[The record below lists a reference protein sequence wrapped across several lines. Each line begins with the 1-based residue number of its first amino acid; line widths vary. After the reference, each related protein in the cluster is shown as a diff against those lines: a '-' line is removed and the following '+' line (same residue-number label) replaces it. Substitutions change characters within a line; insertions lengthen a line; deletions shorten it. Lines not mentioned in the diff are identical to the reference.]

1 VSPAELMKIVSS
13 VSLTPHDI
21 FKLVEEDLLEVEI
34 ALKAESK
41 AAFTLVNDIN
51 EYLHNSGGKRVRPV
65 LLLLSAK
72 LCGFEGKSTLV
83 VGSVVELIHVATLVH
98 DDIIDDA
105 DVRRGKP
112 SVNATWGN
120 QVTVLMGDWLYMTSF
135 RQALELRNFRVLD
148 ILIGITREMVEG
160 ELIQLE
166 QQGRLDLSVEEHL
179 EVCRRK
185 TAHLFAG
192 CGRLGAILAEVDAEQ
207 EEKLHEYGH
216 ALGMAFQLTDD
227 LLDYTSNED
236 TLGKPVL
243 KDLVEGRTTL
253 PIIHLME
260 RAKSEETDFIRD
272 VVQNQDFNPQ
282 NKQRIIDL
290 VHAYGALEESQTLA
304 EEYVLQAKEALLAFP
319 ESIYRDA
326 LFSLAELVMD
336 RKK

>member
-1 VSPAELMKIVSS
+1 MKSVSS
-13 VSLTPHDI
+13 ATLSPHDI
-21 FKLVEEDLLEVEI
+21 FKLVEDDLLEVDI

-41 AAFTLVNDIN
+41 AAFGLVDDIN

-65 LLLLSAK
+65 LLLLAAK

-83 VGSVVELIHVATLVH
+83 LGSVVELIHVATLVH

-120 QVTVLMGDWLYMTSF
+120 QVTVLMGDWLYMSSF

-148 ILIGITREMVEG
+148 ILIEITREMVEG
-160 ELIQLE
+160 ELIQLD
-166 QQGRLDLSVEEHL
+166 QQGRLDVSVEEHM
-179 EVCRRK
+179 EVCRLK

-192 CGRLGAILAEVDAEQ
+192 CARLGAILGEVDTDQ
-207 EEKLHEYGH
+207 EEKLRQYGH
-216 ALGMAFQLTDD
+216 GLGMAFQLTDD

-243 KDLVEGRTTL
+243 KDFVEGRTTL
-253 PIIHLME
+253 PIIHLMQ
-260 RAKSEETDFIRD
+260 RASSEEKEFMLE
-272 VVQNQDFNPQ
+272 VVQNRDFKPE

-290 VHAYGALEESQTLA
+290 VEAYGTLEESQTLA
-304 EEYVLQAKEALLAFP
+304 EEHIRLSKDALSAFP
-319 ESIYRDA
+319 DSIYRDA
-326 LFSLAELVMD
+326 LLSLSDLVMD

>member
-1 VSPAELMKIVSS
+1 MKTVSS

-21 FKLVEEDLLEVEI
+21 FKLVESDLLEVEI
-34 ALKAESK
+34 TLKAESK
-41 AAFTLVNDIN
+41 AAFPLVDDIN

-65 LLLLSAK
+65 LLLLAAK

-83 VGSVVELIHVATLVH
+83 LGSVVELIHVATLVH

-105 DVRRGKP
+105 NVRRGKP
-112 SVNATWGN
+112 SVNVTWGN

-148 ILIGITREMVEG
+148 ILIDITREMVEG

-166 QQGRLDLSVEEHL
+166 QQGRLDLTIEEHL

-192 CGRLGAILAEVDAEQ
+192 CGRLGAILADMNPDQ
-207 EEKLHEYGH
+207 EEKLNEYGH

-227 LLDYTSNED
+227 LLDYTSSED

-253 PIIHLME
+253 PIIHLMQ
-260 RAKSEETDFIRD
+260 RASSEEEEFIRD
-272 VVQNQDFNPQ
+272 VVEKQDFDPQ

-290 VHAYGALEESQTLA
+290 VQACGALEESQTRA
-304 EEYVLQAKEALLAFP
+304 EEYVRQAKNALSAFP
-319 ESIYRDA
+319 DSIYRDA
-326 LFSLAELVMD
+326 LLSLAELVMD
-336 RKK
+336 REK

>member
-1 VSPAELMKIVSS
+1 MKTVSS
-13 VSLTPHDI
+13 VTLTPHDI
-21 FKLVEEDLLEVEI
+21 FKLVESDLLEVEI

-41 AAFTLVNDIN
+41 AAFPLVNDIN

-65 LLLLSAK
+65 LLLLAAK
-72 LCGFEGKSTLV
+72 LCGFEGKSTLIL
-83 VGSVVELIHVATLVH
+83 GSVVELIHVATLVH

-105 DVRRGKP
+105 NVRRGKP
-112 SVNATWGN
+112 SVNVTWGN

-148 ILIGITREMVEG
+148 ILIDITREMVEG

-166 QQGRLDLSVEEHL
+166 QQGRLDLTVEEHL

-192 CGRLGAILAEVDAEQ
+192 CGRLGAILADVEADQ
-207 EEKLHEYGH
+207 EDKLHEYGH

-227 LLDYTSNED
+227 LLDYTSTED

-253 PIIHLME
+253 PIIHLMQ
-260 RAKSEETDFIRD
+260 RASSEEKEFIRD
-272 VVQNQDFNPQ
+272 VVENQNFDLQ

-290 VHAYGALEESQTLA
+290 VQASGALEESQTRA
-304 EEYVLQAKEALLAFP
+304 QEFVLQAKNALSAFP
-319 ESIYRDA
+319 DSIYRDA
-326 LFSLAELVMD
+326 LLSLAELVMD

>member
-1 VSPAELMKIVSS
+1 MKSVSS
-13 VSLTPHDI
+13 ATLSPHDI
-21 FKLVEEDLLEVEI
+21 FKLVEDDLLEVDI

-41 AAFTLVNDIN
+41 AAFGLVDDIN

-65 LLLLSAK
+65 LLLLAAK

-83 VGSVVELIHVATLVH
+83 LGSVVELIHVATLVH

-120 QVTVLMGDWLYMTSF
+120 QVTVLMGDWLYMSSF

-148 ILIGITREMVEG
+148 ILIEITREMVEG
-160 ELIQLE
+160 ELIQLD
-166 QQGRLDLSVEEHL
+166 QQGRLDVSVEEHL
-179 EVCRRK
+179 EVCRLK

-192 CGRLGAILAEVDAEQ
+192 CARLGAILGEVDTDQ
-207 EEKLHEYGH
+207 EEKLRQYGH
-216 ALGMAFQLTDD
+216 GLGMAFQLTDD

-243 KDLVEGRTTL
+243 KDFVEGRTTL
-253 PIIHLME
+253 PIIHLMQ
-260 RAKSEETDFIRD
+260 RASSEEKEFMLE
-272 VVQNQDFNPQ
+272 VVQNRDFKPE

-290 VHAYGALEESQTLA
+290 VEAYGTLEESQTLA
-304 EEYVLQAKEALLAFP
+304 EEHIRLSKDALSAFP
-319 ESIYRDA
+319 DSIYRDA
-326 LFSLAELVMD
+326 LLSLSDLVMD

>member
-1 VSPAELMKIVSS
+1 MKSVSS
-13 VSLTPHDI
+13 ATLTPHDI
-21 FKLVEEDLLEVEI
+21 FKLVEDDLLEVDI

-41 AAFTLVNDIN
+41 AAFGLVDDIN

-83 VGSVVELIHVATLVH
+83 LGSVVELIHVATLVH
-98 DDIIDDA
+98 DDIIDGA

-120 QVTVLMGDWLYMTSF
+120 QVTVLMGDWLYMSSF

-148 ILIGITREMVEG
+148 ILIEITREMVEG
-160 ELIQLE
+160 ELIQVE

-179 EVCRRK
+179 EVCRLK

-192 CGRLGAILAEVDAEQ
+192 CARLGAVLGEVDADQ
-207 EEKLHEYGH
+207 EEKLRQYGH

-227 LLDYTSNED
+227 MLDYTSNED

-243 KDLVEGRTTL
+243 KDFVEGRTTL
-253 PIIHLME
+253 PLIHLMQ
-260 RAKSEETDFIRD
+260 RANSEEKEFMLG
-272 VVQNQDFNPQ
+272 VVQNQDFSPE
-282 NKQRIIDL
+282 NKQKLFDL
-290 VHAYGALEESQTLA
+290 VQAYGTLDESQAL
-304 EEYVLQAKEALLAFP
+304 AKEHVRQAQNALSVFP
-319 ESIYRDA
+319 DSIYRDA
-326 LFSLAELVMD
+326 LMSLAELVMD
-336 RKK
+336 RKR

>member
-1 VSPAELMKIVSS
+1 MKTVSS

-21 FKLVEEDLLEVEI
+21 FKLVEADLQEVEI
-34 ALKAESK
+34 SLKAESK
-41 AAFTLVNDIN
+41 ASSTLVNDIN

-72 LCGFEGKSTLV
+72 LCGFEGKATQL

-105 DVRRGKP
+105 DIRRGQP

-148 ILIGITREMVEG
+148 VLIGITREMVEG

-166 QQGRLDLSVEEHL
+166 QQGRWDLSVEEHL

-192 CGRLGAILAEVDAEQ
+192 CSRLGAILAEVGTDLED
-207 EEKLHEYGH
+207 KLYEFGH

-253 PIIHLME
+253 PIIHLMQQ
-260 RAKSEETDFIRD
+260 ANGEEQEFIRD
-272 VVQNQDFNPQ
+272 VIQTQNFIPQ

-290 VHAYGALEESQTLA
+290 VQKYGALKGSQKLA
-304 EEYVLQAKEALLAFP
+304 EDYIRQAKRALSAFP
-319 ESIYRDA
+319 DSIYRDA
-326 LFSLAELVMD
+326 LMSLAELVMD

>member
-1 VSPAELMKIVSS
+1 M
-13 VSLTPHDI
+13 
-21 FKLVEEDLLEVEI
+21 VEDDLLEVDI

-41 AAFTLVNDIN
+41 AAFGLVDDIN

-65 LLLLSAK
+65 LLLLAAK

-83 VGSVVELIHVATLVH
+83 LGSVVELIHVATLVH

-120 QVTVLMGDWLYMTSF
+120 QVTVLMGDWLYMSSF

-148 ILIGITREMVEG
+148 ILIEITREMVEG
-160 ELIQLE
+160 ELIQLD
-166 QQGRLDLSVEEHL
+166 QQGRLDVSVEEHM
-179 EVCRRK
+179 EVCRLK

-192 CGRLGAILAEVDAEQ
+192 CARLGAILGEVDTDQ
-207 EEKLHEYGH
+207 EEKLRQYGH
-216 ALGMAFQLTDD
+216 GLGMAFQLTDD

-243 KDLVEGRTTL
+243 KDFVEGRTTL
-253 PIIHLME
+253 PIIHLMQ
-260 RAKSEETDFIRD
+260 RASSEEKEFMLE
-272 VVQNQDFNPQ
+272 VVQNRDFKPE

-290 VHAYGALEESQTLA
+290 VEAYGTLEESQTLA
-304 EEYVLQAKEALLAFP
+304 EEHIRLSKDALSAFP
-319 ESIYRDA
+319 ESIDRDA
-326 LFSLAELVMD
+326 LLSLSDLVMD

>member
-1 VSPAELMKIVSS
+1 MKTVSS
-13 VSLTPHDI
+13 VTLTPHDI
-21 FKLVEEDLLEVEI
+21 FKLVESDLLEVEI

-41 AAFTLVNDIN
+41 AAFPLVDDIN

-65 LLLLSAK
+65 LLLLAAK

-83 VGSVVELIHVATLVH
+83 LGSVVELIHVATLVH

-105 DVRRGKP
+105 NVRRGKP
-112 SVNATWGN
+112 SVNVTWGN

-148 ILIGITREMVEG
+148 ILIDITREMVEG

-166 QQGRLDLSVEEHL
+166 QQGRLDLTVEEHL

-192 CGRLGAILAEVDAEQ
+192 CGRLGAILADVEADR

-253 PIIHLME
+253 PIIHLMQRASGEE
-260 RAKSEETDFIRD
+260 REFIRN
-272 VVQNQDFNPQ
+272 VVENQNFDLQ

-290 VHAYGALEESQTLA
+290 VQASGALEESQTRA
-304 EEYVLQAKEALLAFP
+304 EEYVRQAKSALSAFP
-319 ESIYRDA
+319 DSIYRDA
-326 LFSLAELVMD
+326 LLSLAELVMD
-336 RKK
+336 REK

>member
-1 VSPAELMKIVSS
+1 MKTVSS

-21 FKLVEEDLLEVEI
+21 FKLVEDDLLEVEI
-34 ALKAESK
+34 ALKSESK
-41 AAFTLVNDIN
+41 AAFTLVDDIN

-65 LLLLSAK
+65 LLLLAAK

-83 VGSVVELIHVATLVH
+83 LGSVVELIHVATLVH

-105 DVRRGKP
+105 GVRRGRP

-135 RQALELRNFRVLD
+135 RQALALRNFRVLD
-148 ILIGITREMVEG
+148 ILIDITREMVEG
-160 ELIQLE
+160 ELVQLE
-166 QQGRLDLSVEEHL
+166 QQGRLDLTVDEHL
-179 EVCRRK
+179 KVCRRK
-185 TAHLFAG
+185 TAQLFAG
-192 CGRLGAILAEVDAEQ
+192 CGRLGAILAEVGEDQ
-207 EEKLHEYGH
+207 EDKLHEYGH

-253 PIIHLME
+253 PMIHLMQ
-260 RAKSEETDFIRD
+260 RAGSEEKDFIRD
-272 VVQNQDFNPQ
+272 MVQKRDFNPQ
-282 NKQRIIDL
+282 NKQRVIDL
-290 VHAYGALEESQTLA
+290 VTTYGALEESQALA
-304 EEYVLQAKEALLAFP
+304 EKYVRQAKNALLVFP
-319 ESIYRDA
+319 DSVYRDA
-326 LFSLAELVMD
+326 LTSLADLVMD